1 MTDGPMTPDAF
12 LAKHGDPE
20 VYLPGQPNGHAGGP
34 PSNQPVIRL
43 AAGDIARIVD
53 EAEAALIAADLGFY
67 QRGPFI
73 VRPGIV
79 RITVANDR
87 TVLGQRVVQAGDH
100 ALLEALTSAARWEK
114 YDNRSKRYVRTDPPL
129 AMVKVYRDRVGCW
142 GLPVLAGIVNTPTL
156 RPDGSVLS
164 APGYDAATGLLFD
177 PCGSIFPQIPDR
189 PTRDT
194 ASAALADLKDLIGT
208 LPFVGAAD
216 RAVALSAILT
226 ACIRRSLPT
235 APMHAFTAPAAGT
248 GKSMLV
254 DIPSILTSG
263 REAGVIAQ
271 GSNEEETEKRL
282 GALLMAGDAV
292 IAIDNC
298 EALLGGE
305 FLCQVLTQPV
315 VKARILG
322 RSEAPEM
329 PTGAFVTATGNNL
342 TLAGD
347 LTRRALL
354 CRLDA
359 KCERPELR
367 EFERDPV
374 AVAKARRGHLTVAA
388 LTVLRAYHVAGR
400 PQQGK
405 PLGSFGE
412 WSRWVRDALLWL
424 GEADPV
430 ATMEAARASDPRLAN
445 LTAVI
450 EQWSAVIGGAGVTT
464 RALIERATGIVP
476 VGIGREDYAHPD
488 FREALLT
495 IAGAGGAV
503 NSSKLGYWLRSNRD
517 RVAAGH
523 RIVQGPMLHG
533 SPTRHLVRT

>member
-1 MTDGPMTPDAF
+1 MTPDAF